1 MSAPRTVGLL
11 FLIVATGCTGEG
23 SAARGGQSDA
33 AQGRTRA
40 VEPWPEPTQP
50 ATTPGSKGQSVTKAD
65 PPRTKAPAKIA
76 ASPIPTDQPRKNEVA
91 TPAAKKPV
99 APPPLDVAS
108 LKTRLRETNA
118 IGVLSKLALKNQVD
132 DLLDQFR
139 AAYRGGQKTT
149 PVALRQPYDMLVMK
163 VLALLQDSDPALA
176 RPSPASPRGKIRGLP
191 FPPKKAPSP
200 PSPGPLGFTH

>member
-1 MSAPRTVGLL
+1 MSAPCTVGLL
-11 FLIVATGCTGEG
+11 FLILAAGCTGVGQAPPRE
-23 SAARGGQSDA
+23 ARQSGA
-33 AQGRTRA
+33 AQGRTVA
-40 VEPWPEPTQP
+40 VEPPRPEPTQP
-50 ATTPGSKGQSVTKAD
+50 VTTPGSKGQSVTKAD
-65 PPRTKAPAKIA
+65 PPRTKVPEKIA
-76 ASPIPTDQPRKNEVA
+76 ASPIPTEQPRKNQVA
-91 TPAAKKPV
+91 TPAAKKPE

-163 VLALLQDSDPALA
+163 VLALLQDGDPALA
-176 RPSPASPRGKIRGLP
+176 RAIAGSREAIWGILSDPEKFSSV
-191 FPPKKAPSP
+191 
-200 PSPGPLGFTH
+200 T

>member
-11 FLIVATGCTGEG
+11 FLILAAGCTGV
-23 SAARGGQSDA
+23 GQA
-33 AQGRTRA
+33 
-40 VEPWPEPTQP
+40 
-50 ATTPGSKGQSVTKAD
+50 
-65 PPRTKAPAKIA
+65 PPRTKAPEKIA
-76 ASPIPTDQPRKNEVA
+76 ASPVPTEQPRKNHVA
-91 TPAAKKPV
+91 TPAAKKPG

-163 VLALLQDSDPALA
+163 VLALLQDGDPALA
-176 RPSPASPRGKIRGLP
+176 RAIAGSREAIWGILSDPEKFSSV
-191 FPPKKAPSP
+191 
-200 PSPGPLGFTH
+200 T